1 MGANQSATQ
10 EAMNIV
16 YEFTQVSND
25 TESACDATNTQTQQM
40 KITDV
45 SGNVFV
51 HDINWKQSSIMDTQC
66 LQSSDTNTKL
76 TNAID
81 QTASQ
86 ITNQETSPIQ
96 FDLTNSTSDQI
107 TDQVVNLGTEVL
119 NLTRNKCSS
128 ENNQSQ
134 TALVGTV
141 GNNATVY
148 GLTWEQLQKNTTECV
163 QKNIQ
168 DTDEFQ
174 KVSQSISQ
182 ESTQKVSSLAT
193 ILIVIA
199 VIIVLIIVIALVV
212 KYTKKDTPEV
222 QVIKAQK
229 NAVQQQAKL
238 QKQIANAKIAK
249 AKLDKKLSTTKQGI
263 PRTPSA
269 PAPASAPAPTA
280 HVPASA
286 AAAAPAPAS
295 AAAAAAA
302 PASGIEGGRSRRGG
316 GRLRAPSSLSSWR
329 RG

>member
-16 YEFTQVSND
+16 NEFTQVIND

-174 KVSQSISQ
+174 KVSQSI
-182 ESTQKVSSLAT
+182 
-193 ILIVIA
+193 
-199 VIIVLIIVIALVV
+199 
-212 KYTKKDTPEV
+212 
-222 QVIKAQK
+222 
-229 NAVQQQAKL
+229 
-238 QKQIANAKIAK
+238 
-249 AKLDKKLSTTKQGI
+249 
-263 PRTPSA
+263 
-269 PAPASAPAPTA
+269 
-280 HVPASA
+280 
-286 AAAAPAPAS
+286 
-295 AAAAAAA
+295 
-302 PASGIEGGRSRRGG
+302 
-316 GRLRAPSSLSSWR
+316 
-329 RG
+329 